1 VPTLP
6 GYDIVAMHPESARVM
21 TSHARTPVMVE
32 FTVAESRPDSE
43 ADATESPGSRAT
55 TAAAAAGP
63 PGSSATAATTDT
75 TTSATT
81 TAATAAATATSAG
94 GRATFKVAV
103 ILKTNDDCRQDQL
116 ALQLIGLFGRIFRLA
131 GLPMRP
137 TVYDIVTTSPG
148 AGVIHVVP
156 NAMSRDRVGRL
167 TDGNLAAYL
176 RLAHGPDG
184 TAAHTRARTVFAE
197 SLAAYSVISYILQVK
212 DRHNGNL
219 LLTDDFGLVHI
230 DFGFLFDSS
239 PGGNFKFERAAFKL
253 TREYLEVIGAGA
265 EWNRYETLVVRG
277 FLAARDHREEIV
289 AAVAA
294 MAEAG
299 FGAFTPRTL
308 GNLEARFVPLESQC
322 GAAAHMRA
330 RIVESLQTITTGM
343 YDRFQAAQNGYTY

>member
-32 FTVAESRPDSE
+32 FTVAESRPESE

-63 PGSSATAATTDT
+63 TGSSAAATTT
-75 TTSATT
+75 NTTT
-81 TAATAAATATSAG
+81 TAADTATSAA
-94 GRATFKVAV
+94 GRPTFKVAV

-116 ALQLIGLFGRIFRLA
+116 ALQLIGIFGRIFRLA

-230 DFGFLFDSS
+230 DFGFLLDSS
-239 PGGNFKFERAAFKL
+239 PGGNFRFERAPFKL

-277 FLAARDHREEIV
+277 FLAARDHRAEIV

-308 GNLEARFVPLESQC
+308 GNLEARFVPLESES